1 MPRVLQLQDN
11 TNISIESTPFGSG
24 GSGDVFKILSP
35 ASLTHQVV
43 KLYHKERLTN
53 DAELKIKDLATR
65 KIKQSEH
72 ESIIWVKNIVF
83 ESGTFAGFTMN
94 FANGINLE
102 KFLNDRWWRKNE
114 TKDWDKFK
122 LESENGLDNRLK
134 LCLNIAKAVYILH
147 QNKDI
152 SIVDIKPS
160 NFIINKNGLVSI
172 IDIDNIEIAD
182 NGKVIYSAQVIS
194 TDYSPPEFHKGLDYK
209 KNIASQNW
217 DNFSL
222 AIVFYNIL
230 CGIHPFTG
238 GCISPYE
245 TCSDYP
251 DMIKNGLFPHGKK
264 SKYFNFIHPLHS
276 NFLKLNH
283 NIQSLFIQCFD
294 NGHESPHLR
303 PSAEDWCRSLSTTS
317 FLISRPNITELLAPN
332 PTESNN
338 LKNALSLVE
347 VYTKLLQLEINT
359 TIYFPQP
366 VFYNLT
372 SVLSPFNRFLSF
384 FSKQSK
390 QEIVDKLKI
399 FENKIREN
407 QQLEVVFQTHIDQ
420 LIEEFDNKQYEI
432 NVNEKIEISKLKK
445 SLQLSLDDTNYLIA
459 TNQKEEEKELA
470 TIINQ
475 IGKLIEKENTT
486 LSQFHT
492 STYGDLV
499 YNYEVKKAEFLKN
512 YSAYEIQK
520 KNEADVLI
528 NSTSKLNNYIIE
540 KECFKIFGSN
550 LPSVITA
557 LKQLNFISAS
567 DFSAVSSDGC
577 LRNNS
582 NKWIKIAGMGTERA
596 NKLRSWR
603 TNIDL
608 AENTKI
614 NSYVKSK
621 YDKLQ
626 NEISLQWNTI
636 EKNYQQTLV
645 PLDLKFKAK
654 EIETKKNKEK
664 LIETREIETTK
675 IELKFDQV
683 HKSLKDKFIV
693 SLNKFYNDLE
703 NVYLNTKKALSQ
715 NLSVYESKLQLQLS
729 EAQKVIDVMQIDIN
743 EYNQLYKNLQQKS

>member
-11 TNISIESTPFGSG
+11 TNITIESTPFGSG

-35 ASLTHQVV
+35 TTLTHQVV

-65 KIKQSEH
+65 KVKQSEH

-83 ESGTFAGFTMN
+83 ESGTFVGFTMN

-122 LESENGLDNRLK
+122 LDSENGLDNRLK

-172 IDIDNIEIAD
+172 IDIDNIEIAE

-264 SKYFNFIHPLHS
+264 SKYFNFIQPQHS

-303 PSAEDWCRSLSTTS
+303 PNAEDWCKHLSS
-317 FLISRPNITELLAPN
+317 NHFKISRQSLAEYLN
-332 PTESNN
+332 EFNTYNHK
-338 LKNALSLVE
+338 LKNALQLETYSE
-347 VYTKLLQLEINT
+347 LLQLKTKTKIT
-359 TIYFPQP
+359 FPKVTFHDSSKILTPFDKFLIYFKK
-366 VFYNLT
+366 
-372 SVLSPFNRFLSF
+372 SP
-384 FSKQSK
+384 K
-390 QEIVDKLKI
+390 QEQISELKAYEEKIKQKLQNEK
-399 FENKIREN
+399 
-407 QQLEVVFQTHIDQ
+407 VFQANINDTVS
-420 LIEEFDNKQYEI
+420 EFDNKQYEI
-432 NVNEKIEISKLKK
+432 NNKEKIEIEKLKK
-445 SLQLSLDDTNYLIA
+445 GLQLSVDDTNYLL
-459 TNQKEEEKELA
+459 NEKQNEEEKELSNLFSQ
-470 TIINQ
+470 INE
-475 IGKLIEKENTT
+475 LIQKENNT
-486 LSQFHT
+486 LSNFHKLN
-492 STYGDLV
+492 YGDLV
-499 YNYEVKKAEFLKN
+499 YNYEVKKNEFQTN
-512 YSAYEIQK
+512 YNAYEVQK
-520 KNEADVLI
+520 KNEAELLI
-528 NSTSKLNNYIIE
+528 NSKNKLSNYAIE

-550 LPSVITA
+550 LPSVVTA
-557 LKQLNFISAS
+557 LKQLNFFTAA
-567 DFSAVSSDGC
+567 DFSRVSGDGC
-577 LRNNS
+577 LLDNS
-582 NKWIKIAGMGTERA
+582 SNWIKIPGLGTERA

-603 TNIDL
+603 ISIDL
-608 AENTKI
+608 SENVKI
-614 NSYVKSK
+614 NSYLKSK

-626 NEISLQWNTI
+626 NEISIQWNAT
-636 EKNYQQTLV
+636 EKKYQQTIA
-645 PLDLKFKAK
+645 PLEISFRAK
-654 EIETKKNKEK
+654 ENDIKRNKDR
-664 LIETREIETTK
+664 LIETRELEKDK
-675 IELKFDQV
+675 IKSKYNQV
-683 HKSLKDKFIV
+683 HKNLKDKFIA
-693 SLNKFYNDLE
+693 SLNKFYTDLE
-703 NVYLNTKKALSQ
+703 DIYTNTKAVLNH
-715 NLSVYESKLQLQLS
+715 NLELYESKLQFHFL
-729 EAQKVIDVMQIDIN
+729 EAQKVIDIIQAETN
-743 EYNQLYKNLQQKS
+743 EYNQLYKGLLKKP

>member
-11 TNISIESTPFGSG
+11 TNITIESTPFGSG

-35 ASLTHQVV
+35 TNLTHQVV
-43 KLYHKERLTN
+43 KLYHKERLTT

-65 KIKQSEH
+65 KVKQSEH

-94 FANGINLE
+94 FANGINLG

-122 LESENGLDNRLK
+122 LENENGLENRLK

-172 IDIDNIEIAD
+172 IDIDNIEIAE

-194 TDYSPPEFHKGLDYK
+194 TDYSPPEFYKGLDYK
-209 KNIASQNW
+209 KNVASQNW

-245 TCSDYP
+245 ACSDYP

-264 SKYFNFIHPLHS
+264 SKHFNFIQPQHS

-283 NIQSLFIQCFD
+283 NIKSLFIQCFD
-294 NGHESPHLR
+294 KGHESPHLR
-303 PSAEDWCRSLSTTS
+303 PSAEDWCRSLSATT
-317 FLISRPNITELLAPN
+317 FLIPRPNIAELLVPN
-332 PTESNN
+332 STESNN
-338 LKNALSLVE
+338 LKNALHLE
-347 VYTKLLQLEINT
+347 VYTRLLQLETNT
-359 TIYFPQP
+359 TIHFPRP

-372 SVLSPFNRFLSF
+372 SVLSPLNRFLGL

-390 QEIVDKLKI
+390 QEIVDELKI
-399 FENKIREN
+399 VENKIREN
-407 QQLEVVFQTHIDQ
+407 QQLEVVFQTQIEQ
-420 LIEEFDNKQYEI
+420 LIEGFGNKQYEI
-432 NVNEKIEISKLKK
+432 NVTEKIEINKLKK
-445 SLQLSLDDTNYLIA
+445 ALQLSLDDTNYLIA
-459 TNQKEEEKELA
+459 TNQKEEEKELG
-470 TIINQ
+470 IINNQ
-475 IGKLIEKENTT
+475 IMQLIEKENTT

-492 STYGDLV
+492 SIYGDLV
-499 YNYEVKKAEFLKN
+499 YNYEVKKAEFIKN
-512 YSAYEIQK
+512 YSTYEIQK
-520 KNEADVLI
+520 KNESEELI
-528 NSTSKLNNYIIE
+528 NSTNKLNNYIIE

-550 LPSVITA
+550 LPSVISA
-557 LKQLNFISAS
+557 LKQLNFISAA
-567 DFSAVSSDGC
+567 DFSRVSSDGC
-577 LRNNS
+577 LLNNS
-582 NKWIKIAGMGTERA
+582 NKWIKISGMGTERA
-596 NKLRSWR
+596 NKFRSWR
-603 TNIDL
+603 TSIDL
-608 AENTKI
+608 AENTNI

-626 NEISLQWNTI
+626 KEISLQWNTI
-636 EKNYQQTLV
+636 EKNYQQTLS
-645 PLDLKFKAK
+645 PLDTKFKAK
-654 EIETKKNKEK
+654 EIEIKKNKDK
-664 LIETREIETTK
+664 LIETREIETAK

-693 SLNKFYNDLE
+693 SLNKFYIDLE
-703 NVYLNTKKALSQ
+703 NVYLNTKKALAQ
-715 NLSVYESKLQLQLS
+715 NLAVYESKLQLQLL
-729 EAQKVIDVMQIDIN
+729 EAQKVINIMQTDIN
-743 EYNQLYKNLQQKS
+743 EYNQLYRSLQQKS